1 MANPVGG
8 TYTFSGDPRS
18 SLLDEVRHL
27 IGDTDLR
34 PGQPMFTDEQ
44 ILYAIAESGSSPRSA
59 ASSLLDQ
66 ASMRAAMAPTSRTVG
81 DLSVTYSASRAKDLA
96 SLAEEYRESY
106 NNRVLG
112 CVRGGSSGLASV
124 PFVRRDQ
131 AGGLGDADVGP
142 YFPANANAA
151 STSVST

>member
-8 TYTFSGDPRS
+8 TYSFSGDPRS
-18 SLLDEVRHL
+18 SALDETRHL
-27 IGDTDLR
+27 VGDTDLR

-44 ILYAIAESGSSPRSA
+44 ILYALAEAADSPRSA
-59 ASSLLDQ
+59 AGSLLDQ
-66 ASMRAAMAPTSRTVG
+66 AAMRAAVAPVSRTVG
-81 DLSVTYSASRAKDLA
+81 DLSVTYSQTRATDLR
-96 SLAEEYRESY
+96 SLAETYREGF

-112 CVRGGSSGLASV
+112 CTRGGSSGLASV

-142 YFPANANAA
+142 YFPTLA
-151 STSVST
+151 SGSTATST